1 MKVEFTDEAR
11 TDLFDAADYYEDK
24 ERGLGLRFR
33 DQIAGVLKTVIT
45 APNLWRERPGGYRQV
60 NCPVFP
66 YYIAYVIRND
76 VVVVVAVAHGSRL
89 PRFWRDRLA

>member
-45 APNLWRERPGGYRQV
+45 APTLWR
-60 NCPVFP
+60 
-66 YYIAYVIRND
+66 
-76 VVVVVAVAHGSRL
+76 
-89 PRFWRDRLA
+89 